1 MVRQVW
7 KGEAMTNYRPQNPS
21 VLYLILEAMGIEP
34 DVDTNDGRKVIQ
46 KAVYL
51 AQAAGVPL
59 GYSYRW
65 YDA

>member
-1 MVRQVW
+1 
-7 KGEAMTNYRPQNPS
+7 MTNYRPQNPS